1 MTTTGPGQSALLL
14 LDAVSLLTSDG
25 IDYAV
30 IGALAASVHGVVR
43 ASIDADA
50 VLSIN
55 TPRLR
60 QLEKRFADAGYEVQ
74 LREGDFDDPVPA
86 VLVITDSHGNRVD
99 FLGGVRG
106 LEAAAF
112 SRSITVPFQ
121 GRSLRVIGLEDLIA
135 MKIFAGAPKDLNDAG
150 AAIQVA
156 GDALDL
162 DLLRRLAKGYG
173 RTTAETLEKMLKA

>member
-14 LDAVSLLTSDG
+14 LDAVSVLTSDG

-43 ASIDADA
+43 ASVDADA

-60 QLEKRFADAGYEVQ
+60 QLEKRFAGAGYEVQ
-74 LREGDFDDPVPA
+74 LREGDFEDPVPA

-99 FLGGVRG
+99 LLGGVRG

-112 SRSITVPFQ
+112 SRAITVPFQ

-135 MKIFAGAPKDLNDAG
+135 MKIFAGEPKDLNDAG

-156 GDALDL
+156 GDTLDL

-173 RTTAETLEKMLKA
+173 RTTVEILEKMLKA